1 MPNAA
6 GAGLAALVTQAY
18 AAIDDD
24 AHWQAWVD
32 GFARLFEHAYGLL
45 LVDERNGRPPRI
57 AVCSQPEAL
66 EHYLR
71 SARDTDPLL
80 DNVTLGQ
87 MSASRRAWLSH
98 ELISERS
105 LRESAFY
112 ADFLL
117 PQGNLFYGIGGN
129 YLLAP
134 DLLVQVWAYR
144 GKAHG
149 AFDAQDGELGDLLV
163 RPLLHALELGAH
175 LRQLREEAVH
185 HEAVQDQLIDAVL
198 VLDADNRLLHANA
211 RGRDLLEGVARGHV
225 FNARALRLVNAGE
238 QQRLQLALE
247 RARHHGAPL
256 TLRLLRQ
263 KPLPPL
269 YAVLLGSA
277 DGAAAG
283 MLRLFLR
290 DPRWQKFLP
299 EDDLVDVFDLTAAQA
314 RVCAAV
320 VRGESIEDIAARL
333 DVQLTTVRAQLKAA
347 MEKIGMH
354 RQTDLVRHLSMAM
367 PALLHP
373 QTPTR

>member
-211 RGRDLLEGVARGHV
+211 RGRDLLEGVARGRGYDPAPFV
-225 FNARALRLVNAGE
+225 EWWRAQGADGIGDAALQKFTSAIVQWRAEAAE
-238 QQRLQLALE
+238 QFAVE
-247 RARHHGAPL
+247 RAAPL
-256 TLRLLRQ
+256 VMTGDGSTRLGVAPVRENDAMDFHRAKLAAR
-263 KPLPPL
+263 KP
-269 YAVLLGSA
+269 VCRVISSRLLGSCGIPA
-277 DGAAAG
+277 TKRSRMTIAILRAA
-283 MLRLFLR
+283 L
-290 DPRWQKFLP
+290 
-299 EDDLVDVFDLTAAQA
+299 A
-314 RVCAAV
+314 R
-320 VRGESIEDIAARL
+320 SNSARSA
-333 DVQLTTVRAQLKAA
+333 TTNNSR
-347 MEKIGMH
+347 
-354 RQTDLVRHLSMAM
+354 
-367 PALLHP
+367 
-373 QTPTR
+373 